1 MKESEEN
8 RWINFERQI
17 SRTIYSYE
25 TKETRWHTSYLQKR
39 CDLSNPSSIVR
50 LEQERIPII
59 LSRRR
64 PFLFHF
70 RFPVACRFVRA
81 RFWPNDPLWAIKA
94 PRRPLEDKRN
104 ETTRGPETKSSS
116 TRLIN
121 YPVARAPGVIRR
133 SARRYPLLRPPWTLY
148 RGPPRIPPPA
158 YHPFLIGNQ
167 VSPSLSIPNIV
178 SRRINFSPL

>member
-1 MKESEEN
+1 MNQLWTTNIAYDIFVRDKRNTMTYKLLAKKVRSFESLLHCS
-8 RWINFERQI
+8 
-17 SRTIYSYE
+17 SRTRKNTDYPFS
-25 TKETRWHTSYLQKR
+25 
-39 CDLSNPSSIVR
+39 PSSIFISFP
-50 LEQERIPII
+50 IPRRVQIR
-59 LSRRR
+59 SRGS
-64 PFLFHF
+64 
-70 RFPVACRFVRA
+70 A

-121 YPVARAPGVIRR
+121 YPVARGSWCDSPLR
-133 SARRYPLLRPPWTLY
+133 SEIPLVASSLDVVPRTPADSSLHTTL
-148 RGPPRIPPPA
+148 
-158 YHPFLIGNQ
+158 FLIGNQ

>member
-1 MKESEEN
+1 MN
-8 RWINFERQI
+8 QLWTTNIAYDIFVRD
-17 SRTIYSYE
+17 
-25 TKETRWHTSYLQKR
+25 KR
-39 CDLSNPSSIVR
+39 NTMTYKLLAKKVRYRSNPSSIVQ
-50 LEQERIPII
+50 QERIPII

-133 SARRYPLLRPPWTLY
+133 SARRYPLLRPPWTSY
-148 RGPPRIPPPA
+148 RGPPRIPLPA
-158 YHPFLIGNQ
+158 YHPLFNRE
-167 VSPSLSIPNIV
+167 PSLSIPFDSKYCKSSN
-178 SRRINFSPL
+178 

>member
-1 MKESEEN
+1 MN
-8 RWINFERQI
+8 QLWTTNIAYDIFVRD
-17 SRTIYSYE
+17 
-25 TKETRWHTSYLQKR
+25 KR
-39 CDLSNPSSIVR
+39 NTMTYNLLAKKVRYLSNPSSIVQ
-50 LEQERIPII
+50 QERIPII

-121 YPVARAPGVIRR
+121 YPVARGSWCDSPLR
-133 SARRYPLLRPPWTLY
+133 SEIPLVASSLDVV
-148 RGPPRIPPPA
+148 PRTPADSSPCIPPL
-158 YHPFLIGNQ
+158 FNRE
-167 VSPSLSIPNIV
+167 PSLSIPFDSKYCKSSN
-178 SRRINFSPL
+178 

>member
-1 MKESEEN
+1 MNDKYRVRYIRTRQKKHDDIQATCKKGAISFESLLHCS
-8 RWINFERQI
+8 
-17 SRTIYSYE
+17 SRTRKNTDYPFS
-25 TKETRWHTSYLQKR
+25 
-39 CDLSNPSSIVR
+39 PSSIFISFP
-50 LEQERIPII
+50 IPRRVQIR
-59 LSRRR
+59 SRGS
-64 PFLFHF
+64 
-70 RFPVACRFVRA
+70 A

-133 SARRYPLLRPPWTLY
+133 SARRYPLLRPPWTSY

-158 YHPFLIGNQ
+158 YHPLFNRE
-167 VSPSLSIPNIV
+167 PSLSIPFDSKYCKSSN
-178 SRRINFSPL
+178 

>member
-1 MKESEEN
+1 MNQLWTTNIAYDIFVRDKRNTMTCKLLAKKVRSFESLLHCS
-8 RWINFERQI
+8 
-17 SRTIYSYE
+17 SRTRKNTDYPFS
-25 TKETRWHTSYLQKR
+25 
-39 CDLSNPSSIVR
+39 PSSIFISFP
-50 LEQERIPII
+50 IPRRVQIR
-59 LSRRR
+59 SRGS
-64 PFLFHF
+64 
-70 RFPVACRFVRA
+70 A

-133 SARRYPLLRPPWTLY
+133 SARRYPLLRPPWTSY

-158 YHPFLIGNQ
+158 YHPLFNRE
-167 VSPSLSIPNIV
+167 PSLSIPFDSKYCKSSN
-178 SRRINFSPL
+178 

>member
-1 MKESEEN
+1 MN
-8 RWINFERQI
+8 QLWTTNIAYDIFVRD
-17 SRTIYSYE
+17 
-25 TKETRWHTSYLQKR
+25 KR
-39 CDLSNPSSIVR
+39 NTMTYNLLAKKVRYRSNPSSIVR

-121 YPVARAPGVIRR
+121 YPVARGSWCDSPLRSQIPLVASSLDVI
-133 SARRYPLLRPPWTLY
+133 
-148 RGPPRIPPPA
+148 PRTPTDSSL
-158 YHPFLIGNQ
+158 HTTPFLIGNQ